1 MFYESIS
8 HKVVP
13 VADAAEAA
21 TKIKEG
27 NASSP
32 EAFCWEN
39 ANGKFYVVSDSH
51 INNFTFAETAVLQE
65 IDSEFFEIESIST
78 EIIETK
84 EELTQYFVNAVKY
97 PQIKIKTQL
106 IIGKATNQVADFWCV
121 CCERQFED
129 NVAKQHAHDQDDGYG
144 ICDNCEKYYI

>member
-51 INNFTFAETAVLQE
+51 INNCTFAETAVLQE
-65 IDSEFFEIESIST
+65 IDSEFFQIESIT
-78 EIIETK
+78 AAWIETK
-84 EELTQYFVNAVKY
+84 EELARYFIEAETE
-97 PQIKIKTQL
+97 PAIKRKTQL
-106 IIGKATNQVADFWCV
+106 IIGKATNQVADFWCG
-121 CCERQFED
+121 CCGRQFED

-144 ICDNCEKYYI
+144 ICDNCEKYYK